1 MPKKRALIV
10 VNWFGRHASVIMPLL
25 AFGALAIG
33 IWTIILYTKL
43 EDQQS
48 RLSGIEIARIVE
60 QRASDRNTVIRC
72 NTSIATVR
80 IANILLGTVKTDLLQ
95 RAAANR
101 KLSLVE
107 TNPTLKAT
115 RIKAAVQAER
125 KAGKLHLF
133 PKVTKKQCDDLRDR
147 LRAELVFK
155 YGAKLRQLEKEERRS
170 QRSDT

>member
-1 MPKKRALIV
+1 MPRKRAIML
-10 VNWFGRHASVIMPLL
+10 VNWFGAHANVIMPLL

-33 IWTIILYTKL
+33 IWTILLYSKL

-60 QRASDRNTVIRC
+60 QRASNRNAVIRC
-72 NTSIATVR
+72 NSSIGTVR

-101 KLSLVE
+101 KLWRVE
-107 TNPTLKAT
+107 KNPTLKAT

-133 PKVTKKQCDDLRDR
+133 PKVTKKQCNELRDR

-155 YGAKLRQLEKEERRS
+155 YGDKLRQLEKEERKS